1 MKTSKALH
9 GRSVVPF
16 CRPIH
21 NLHHLSPP
29 TQGHTAPTRLPKLI
43 RQGHKAETDF
53 RIGFYM
59 QDKTPIVSKSRA
71 IIERET
77 LFSFAPA
84 LSLPISLPLDY
95 KLREVLVNEVKFNL
109 VLEDQLH
116 LNFLHM
122 ATKTIK
128 DSFGNGFW
136 ERQQLQAVS
145 SIPRTDELLLHCD
158 VSAVEVPINLLNRFF
173 NIHVS

>member
-29 TQGHTAPTRLPKLI
+29 TQDHTAPTRFPKVI
-43 RQGHKAETDF
+43 PQGHKAETDF

-71 IIERET
+71 ATERET
-77 LFSFAPA
+77 LLPFAIFSI
-84 LSLPISLPLDY
+84 PISLPLDY

-145 SIPRTDELLLHCD
+145 SILRTDELLLHCD
-158 VSAVEVPINLLNRFF
+158 VSAIKVPINLLDRFF